1 MTGVLR
7 LEDWV
12 DEVSTEF
19 MATKENPE
27 EWYVVTGSM
36 CGEYS
41 VHDAEQ
47 PPEIAEHQDELPPQ
61 ERPADENVDGFYQI
75 GKQGWSGDVF
85 ADDVDFVGT
94 YAGRSND
101 EMDTRLLNILV
112 VHEDMLSE
120 EAIKVA
126 NGEEVEA

>member
-1 MTGVLR
+1 MTGVLK
-7 LEDWV
+7 LPDWAE
-12 DEVSTEF
+12 EVSTDFLE
-19 MATKENPE
+19 MKENPE

-41 VHDAEQ
+41 VHEAEQ
-47 PPEIAEHQDELPPQ
+47 PPEIAEHQDDLPPE

-75 GKQGWSGDVF
+75 GKQGWSAGVF
-85 ADDVDFVGT
+85 ADDVNFVGKFASQT
-94 YAGRSND
+94 NN
-101 EMDTRLLNILV
+101 ELDTRLLNILV

-120 EAIKVA
+120 KAIKVA